1 MYLVLMVKNDD
12 FLETFLDSLKYAFSN
27 MSALLVG
34 GIVFFLSLL
43 IIGLPFFLGY
53 ITRCMRLVMAGD
65 GVLPEWE
72 NVTGMFRDG
81 IRMAMVFL
89 AYAIIFVIVIALPA
103 IPVLVFGYMNI
114 RYLVLL
120 STAALILTMA
130 IMLAVFGIVFFASW
144 VLYASYGS
152 VRIALSPRRIK
163 QLISMNPMGYMIALL
178 ASVAVMAV
186 GSISAVLLVIIP
198 WVAFAACAAIT
209 FIYAKYYQNTMKS
222 ASVWFGHE

>member
-1 MYLVLMVKNDD
+1 MVKNDD

-34 GIVFFLSLL
+34 GIVFFLSLIL
-43 IIGLPFFLGY
+43 IGLPFFLGY
-53 ITRCMRLVMAGD
+53 ITRCMRQIMAGD

-81 IRMAMVFL
+81 IRMVIVFL
-89 AYAIIFVIVIALPA
+89 AYAVMFAVVIALPA
-103 IPVLVFGYMNI
+103 IPVLVFSYLNMRYM
-114 RYLVLL
+114 VLL
-120 STAALILTMA
+120 STAALIFTMTV
-130 IMLAVFGIVFFASW
+130 MLSVFAIVFFASW

-163 QLISMNPMGYMIALL
+163 QLISLNPVGYLIALL

-186 GSISAVLLVIIP
+186 GSISALLLVIIP

-222 ASVWFGHE
+222 ASVWYAHE

>member
-1 MYLVLMVKNDD
+1 MVKNDD

-34 GIVFFLSLL
+34 GIVFFLSL
-43 IIGLPFFLGY
+43 IVIGLPFFLGY
-53 ITRCMRLVMAGD
+53 ITRCMRQIMAGD

-81 IRMAMVFL
+81 IRMVIVFL
-89 AYAIIFVIVIALPA
+89 AYAAMFAVVIALPA
-103 IPVLVFGYMNI
+103 IPVLVFSYLNMRYM
-114 RYLVLL
+114 VLL

-130 IMLAVFGIVFFASW
+130 VMLSVFAIVFFASW

-163 QLISMNPMGYMIALL
+163 QLISLNPVGYMIALL

-186 GSISAVLLVIIP
+186 GSISALLLVIIP

-222 ASVWFGHE
+222 ASVWYAHE